1 LILSRLNLVRNYVG
15 MDVQKVGKQVRTRIE
30 GESVRSQALY
40 AALVDL
46 QNTAGTVG
54 NQNGLIK
61 QVQKSDDDAR
71 WDGFLGRQ
79 LDNRTTS
86 QLVHLMTLVRSER
99 SAELH

>member
-1 LILSRLNLVRNYVG
+1 
-15 MDVQKVGKQVRTRIE
+15 M
-30 GESVRSQALY
+30 RSQALY

-46 QNTAGTVG
+46 QNTAGAIG
-54 NQNGLIK
+54 NQNGLIE
-61 QVQKSDDDAR
+61 QLQKSDDDAR

-86 QLVHLMTLVRSER
+86 QLVHLMTLVRSGR